1 MLGIIRFLLASCV
14 VAFHLTGKLPF
25 LGQFAVNFFYVISGF
40 LITLILN
47 KTYKFNV
54 ISFSVNRFLRLYPTY
69 FFFLVVGILIIYL
82 MPNTINFHPSW
93 SRNHLP
99 LDWLGNALIF
109 PWAFLSDYA
118 VPNTFGAFTD
128 SYPFFADSYRFRV
141 ITSSWSVAVELVCYF
156 LLWLFIARNLAC
168 TLFSIA
174 ASVAYHIFVYRS
186 TGEPTMAYFPF
197 LAAILPFSLGSL
209 GYFIYSKVKT
219 MSAIMRAFKRYQ
231 WALLS
236 ASVFLF
242 FANWELFN
250 ISQNG
255 SWHPFHYYLNNIISM
270 LIVISVCDLNP
281 EGRPGKIARLM
292 GDLSYPVFLCQ
303 YFGGYVAWYMVGF
316 NEQNRG
322 WEIFIIGY
330 IVSIAMSLVC
340 IYLIDENIRKIR
352 DTVRRKAV
360 TQAP

>member
-14 VAFHLTGKLPF
+14 VAFHLSGNLPF

-54 ISFSVNRFLRLYPTY
+54 ISFSINRFLRLYPTY
-69 FFFLVVGILIIYL
+69 FFFLVVGVLIIYL

-93 SRNHLP
+93 SRNYLP

-128 SYPFFADSYRFRV
+128 SYPFFADSYRFRI

-156 LLWLFIARNLAC
+156 LLWLFIARNLAY

-209 GYFIYSKVKT
+209 GYFIYSKVKVA
-219 MSAIMRAFKRYQ
+219 SEIISAFKRYQ
-231 WALLS
+231 WALLF
-236 ASVFLF
+236 ASVLLF
-242 FANWELFN
+242 FSNWELFN

-255 SWHPFHYYLNNIISM
+255 AWHPFHYYLNNIISM
-270 LIVISVCDLNP
+270 LIVILACDLNP
-281 EGRPGKIARLM
+281 EGRPGKVAKLM

-303 YFGGYVAWYMVGF
+303 YFGGYVAWYIVGF

-330 IVSIAMSLVC
+330 IVSIAMSLFC
-340 IYLIDENIRKIR
+340 IYLIDENIKKIR
-352 DTVRRKAV
+352 DKVRRKAI
-360 TQAP
+360 TQET